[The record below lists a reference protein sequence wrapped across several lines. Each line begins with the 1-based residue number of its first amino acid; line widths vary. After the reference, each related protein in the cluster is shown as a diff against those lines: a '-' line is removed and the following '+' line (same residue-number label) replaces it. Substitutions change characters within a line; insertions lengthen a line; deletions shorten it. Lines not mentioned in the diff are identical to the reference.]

1 MQNYDVIIVGA
12 GPAGS
17 SAAYFLGNFGLDLL
31 LLDKK
36 EFPRAKLCS
45 GGISPRALKTLDEMN
60 FSHKIEGKYHKIIGG
75 SIMAPNA
82 LVVEGNIP
90 KTEKYRDYGYV
101 IQRITLD
108 EMLRDHAMQKGNS
121 KFRQEEAADLII
133 DADYVKGIKTKC
145 NEKIYS
151 KAVILA
157 DGANSRL
164 AEKYNLITASRE
176 SSIIAL
182 ESWREHV
189 EVKDRF
195 VIYYHKKLLPGYFWI
210 FPEGDGKANVGLG
223 FWGLPKYK
231 KTDIYSVF
239 REIQASKQISDL
251 LQGSN
256 ITQEPKVWPIRFKD
270 PKRIPVG
277 NGVIAIGD
285 SGGFANPFTGEG
297 IYYALE
303 SGKFAAMAVKEA
315 LKNDDVSAKGL
326 KYFQELCAREFDEDI
341 RISYVL
347 RRMFDDAETVSM
359 LIKKASVEL
368 EFNSLVQGVLVNV
381 KPKKQILQFIHP

>member
-1 MQNYDVIIVGA
+1 IIVGA

-17 SAAYFLGNFGLDLL
+17 SAAYFSGNLGLDLL

-45 GGISPRALKTLDEMN
+45 GGISPRTLKTLDEMN
-60 FSHKIEGKYHKIIGG
+60 FGHKIERKYHKVIGG
-75 SIMAPNA
+75 KIIAPNGA
-82 LVVEGNIP
+82 VIEGNIP

-101 IQRITLD
+101 IHRTELD
-108 EMLRDHAMQKGNS
+108 KMLRDHGMQTKNS
-121 KFRQEEAADLII
+121 EFRQEEAIDLII
-133 DADYVKGIKTKC
+133 DAGYVKGVKTES

-164 AEKYNLITASRE
+164 AEKYGLIAPCKEKT
-176 SSIIAL
+176 IIAL
-182 ESWREHV
+182 ESWREHI

-195 VIYYHKKLLPGYFWI
+195 VIYYHEKLLPGYFWI

-223 FWGLPKYK
+223 FWGLSKYK
-231 KTDIYSVF
+231 ETDIYDVF
-239 REIQASKQISDL
+239 KEIQASKQIDNL

-256 ITQEPKVWPIRFKD
+256 ITHEPKAWTIRFRD
-270 PKRIPVG
+270 PKKIPIG

-303 SGKFAAMAVKEA
+303 SGKFAAMAVKKA
-315 LKNDDVSAKGL
+315 LETGDVSADGL
-326 KYFQELCAREFDEDI
+326 KHFQELCAEEFEEDVQF
-341 RISYVL
+341 SHVL
-347 RRMFDDAETVSM
+347 RKIFGNAEIINSLAM
-359 LIKKASVEL
+359 KASVDPDL
-368 EFNSLVQGVLVNV
+368 NSLLQGILVNV
-381 KPKKQILQFIHP
+381 KPKGQILQFVDENILR